1 LWYGLGMNETLTI
14 FSERVDDIPL
24 LLAHVA
30 RMGVQP
36 LLDTHFPTH
45 GNWQGLS
52 LGWVTVLWLAHIL
65 SQADHRLS
73 HVEPWAEKRLHTLR
87 GCTGQRLH
95 PLDVSDDRLARVLQ
109 AWSDDARW
117 STFENA
123 LTQQLVRVYAL
134 RPERVRLDSTTA
146 SGTWAVTP
154 EGVFQFGHSKDHRPD
169 LPQVKVM
176 MSTLDPLGLPLATA
190 VVPGHHA
197 DDPLYI
203 PAVRQVRASLGQRG
217 LLYVGDCKMAA
228 WETRAF
234 LHAGQDGSL
243 CPLSALQVPADR
255 LDAYLAPIWAGEQDV
270 IPIYRP
276 RTPGQQE
283 PIAEGYEVQEPVT
296 AVVAGESCT
305 WTERRLGIRSL
316 AQARAGEAALRT
328 RLAQAQ
334 TALADLQRRRQGKPR
349 CTEVVAVREGAE
361 AIVARYRVH
370 GLLRLHDE
378 AHVGERS
385 VRRYGARPAT
395 VRVEREVRVRAEVD
409 QDAVTAAVQRLGWRV
424 YATNCHADHLTL
436 TQAVLAYRSAY
447 LIERGFG
454 RLKGQPLSLTP
465 MYLEREDHVTG
476 LIRLLSVGL
485 RVLTLLEFVVRRRLA
500 AEGGV
505 LAGVYTGQPARVT
518 AQPTAERLLAT
529 FQEVTL
535 TIIHEGRDTRWHL
548 TPLSPVQ
555 QRILALLDL
564 PLDVYTRL
572 GAHCSQ
578 PP

>member
-1 LWYGLGMNETLTI
+1 MNETLTI

-30 RMGVQP
+30 RMGVPP
-36 LLDTHFPTH
+36 LLDAHFPTH

-52 LGWVTVLWLAHIL
+52 LGWVTVIWLAHSL
-65 SQADHRLS
+65 SQADHRLN
-73 HVEPWAEKRLHTLR
+73 HVEPWAEKRLYTLR
-87 GCTGQRLH
+87 GCTGQPLH

-109 AWSDDARW
+109 ALSDDARW
-117 STFENA
+117 SPFESA
-123 LTQQLVRVYAL
+123 LTQQLMRVYAL

-146 SGTWAVTP
+146 SGSWAVTP
-154 EGVFQFGHSKDHRPD
+154 EGVFQCGHSKDHRPD

-203 PAVRQVRASLGQRG
+203 PAVRQVRASLGQRE
-217 LLYVGDCKMAA
+217 LLSGGDCKMAA
-228 WETRAF
+228 LETRAF
-234 LHAGQDGSL
+234 LHAGQDFSL
-243 CPLSALQVPADR
+243 CPLSALQVPAER
-255 LDAYLAPIWAGEQDV
+255 LDASLAPVWTGPQDV
-270 IPIYRP
+270 TPIYRQ
-276 RTPGQQE
+276 RTPGQSE
-283 PIAEGYEVQEPVT
+283 LIAEGYERCEPVT
-296 AVVAGESCT
+296 ALVAGEPCP
-305 WTERRLGIRSL
+305 WTERRLVIRSL
-316 AQARAGEAALRT
+316 AQAQAGEPALRA

-334 TALADLQRRRQGKPR
+334 TALADLQTRRQGKPR
-349 CTEVVAVREGAE
+349 CAEVPAVREAAE
-361 AIVARYRVH
+361 AILARYRVQ
-370 GLLRLHDE
+370 GLVRLHYE
-378 AHVGERS
+378 EHVCERP
-385 VRRYGARPAT
+385 VRRYGTRPAT
-395 VRVEREVRVRAEVD
+395 VRVEREVRVRPEVD
-409 QDAVTAAVQRLGWRV
+409 QAAVTAAVQRLGWRV
-424 YATNCHADHLTL
+424 YATNCHADSLTL
-436 TQAVLAYRSAY
+436 PQAVLAYRGAY

-500 AEGGV
+500 ADGGV
-505 LAGVYTGQPARVT
+505 LAGVYTGQPARAT

-535 TIIHEGRDTRWHL
+535 TILSEGGYTRWHL
-548 TPLSPVQ
+548 TPLSPVP
-555 QRILALLDL
+555 QRILALLDM
-564 PLDVYTRL
+564 PLEVYTRL
-572 GAHCSQ
+572 GGHCSQ

>member
-1 LWYGLGMNETLTI
+1 MNETWTI
-14 FSERVDDIPL
+14 LSERVDDIPL
-24 LLAHVA
+24 LLAQVA

-36 LLDTHFPTH
+36 LLDAHFPTH

-52 LGWVTVLWLAHIL
+52 LGWVTVIWLTHIL
-65 SQADHRLS
+65 SQADHRLN

-87 GCTGQRLH
+87 GCTDQPLH
-95 PLDVSDDRLARVLQ
+95 PLDVSDDRLALVLQ
-109 AWSDDARW
+109 ALSDDARW
-117 STFENA
+117 SPFESA

-146 SGTWAVTP
+146 SGSWAVTP
-154 EGVFQFGHSKDHRPD
+154 EGIFQFGHSKDHRPD

-176 MSTLDPLGLPLATA
+176 LSTLDPLGLPLATA

-203 PAVRQVRASLGQRG
+203 PAVRQVRASLGQPG

-228 WETRAF
+228 LETRAF
-234 LHAGQDGSL
+234 LQAGQDFYL
-243 CPLSALQVPADR
+243 CPLSALQVPADK
-255 LDAYLAPIWAGEQDV
+255 LDAYLAPVWTGEQD
-270 IPIYRP
+270 ITPIYRQ
-276 RTPGQQE
+276 RTSGQPEQ
-283 PIAEGYEVQEPVT
+283 IAEGYELREPMT
-296 AVVAGESCT
+296 AVVAGKTCT
-305 WTERRLGIRSL
+305 WTERRLVIRSL
-316 AQARAGEAALRT
+316 AQAHAGEAALRT

-334 TALADLQRRRQGKPR
+334 TALADLQTRRQGKPR
-349 CTEVVAVREGAE
+349 CTELAALREAAD
-361 AIVARYRVH
+361 AILARYRVQ
-370 GLLRLHDE
+370 GLLRLHYE
-378 AHVGERS
+378 EHVCERP

-395 VRVEREVRVRAEVD
+395 IRVEREARVTAMID

-424 YATNCHADHLTL
+424 YATHHPADHLTL

-465 MYLEREDHVTG
+465 MYVEREEHVTG

-500 AEGGV
+500 ADGGV
-505 LAGVYTGQPARVT
+505 LAGVYTGNPTRAT

-535 TIIHEGRDTRWHL
+535 TIIHAGRDTRWHL

-555 QRILALLDL
+555 QRILALLDF
-564 PLDVYTRL
+564 PPDVYTRL
-572 GAHCSQ
+572 SAHCSQ